1 MVKITEELLQKA
13 DQIPNFS
20 DGVIMP
26 DGDYRLIEEKG
37 HLQTMMAL
45 LPYPEKEIWKMI
57 PENDSALDIEGWT
70 GHSGCIILAP
80 HLVNLTK
87 KEVGL
92 PPFEEATERQKRDG
106 MCWKDEHERYND
118 GKAFKITASL
128 NSPIIG
134 SPDRVKATAPIA
146 PDVRDSVSARRIA
159 VDALWNSSAVPA
171 TRDPSSSSANGS
183 AT

>member
-57 PENDSALDIEGWT
+57 PENDSALFWMIEKT
-70 GHSGCIILAP
+70 GC
-80 HLVNLTK
+80 VLTDYNSTVGMVMTRSQ
-87 KEVGL
+87 KEVCSAPMAL
-92 PPFEEATERQKRDG
+92 PQLPTSFIF
-106 MCWKDEHERYND
+106 HS
-118 GKAFKITASL
+118 TAHVFPYYTMPL
-128 NSPIIG
+128 I
-134 SPDRVKATAPIA
+134 
-146 PDVRDSVSARRIA
+146 
-159 VDALWNSSAVPA
+159 
-171 TRDPSSSSANGS
+171 
-183 AT
+183 